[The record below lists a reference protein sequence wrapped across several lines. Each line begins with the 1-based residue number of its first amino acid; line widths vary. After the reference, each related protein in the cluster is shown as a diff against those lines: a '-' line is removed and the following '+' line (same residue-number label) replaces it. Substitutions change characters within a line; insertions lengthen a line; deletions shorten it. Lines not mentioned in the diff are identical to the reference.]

1 MSKLFLPLIL
11 FLLIPSL
18 ARADGGFF
26 FAESGIGHSADQQAI
41 LFFDP
46 EEEQQ
51 TMVLLTGQDWESPS
65 ARAGYAWVVPV
76 PSLMRREDFTVL
88 EDGRLA
94 FDELAELTEP
104 RAYVWASGCSPCA
117 APLANDGSSTTPGV
131 SELASFSVE
140 RYDIHILSATESQD
154 LQGWLLDRDYAF
166 PTESVPILQ
175 HYIDRGWYFTA
186 VQVAVPDAPSSSPPD
201 STTATEE
208 ADLPSAAN
216 DLLQM
221 TFTTSKPIFPL
232 RISAVSSR
240 FDEPTEVLLYIF
252 APYRVEAR
260 NYATPAMSPIERSE
274 YSTVRE
280 FRDIYQSRYNQL
292 RAAAENKAFVVEYAA
307 PHIDSRAR
315 VPLTSL
321 HPIIHPDSTYFL
333 TRLRAELWPEQMD
346 DDVLLVRAPSD
357 DPVEITALILPSL
370 RQNRRPILLA
380 TLALPFAF
388 GALLTRRRQ
397 SWLQAYLLATLIL
410 AL

>member
-1 MSKLFLPLIL
+1 M
-11 FLLIPSL
+11 
-18 ARADGGFF
+18 
-26 FAESGIGHSADQQAI
+26 
-41 LFFDP
+41 
-46 EEEQQ
+46 
-51 TMVLLTGQDWESPS
+51 
-65 ARAGYAWVVPV
+65 
-76 PSLMRREDFTVL
+76 
-88 EDGRLA
+88 
-94 FDELAELTEP
+94 
-104 RAYVWASGCSPCA
+104 
-117 APLANDGSSTTPGV
+117 
-131 SELASFSVE
+131 E